1 MVEVLFSAGMLAG
14 SGILAATG
22 GFRNKSLAMVAA
34 IAGFGV
40 VAIASGLLGPS
51 LFAVFLPASFLMGAC
66 FPVVRGNPD
75 SPYAGADTS

>member
-1 MVEVLFSAGMLAG
+1 MEVLFSAGMLAG

-22 GFRNKSLAMVAA
+22 GFRNRSLTIVAA

-51 LFAVFLPASFLMGAC
+51 LFAAFLPASFLMAHAPRC
-66 FPVVRGNPD
+66 TREPD
-75 SPYAGADTS
+75 CPYAGADTS